1 MESASNLS
9 GNVVKDDVIAILLHS
24 KPTWL
29 NTKEY
34 PFTSHFITIEGH
46 SIHYVDEGQGEV
58 LLMVHGTPVWS
69 FLYRHCIQRL
79 SARYRCVAL
88 DHLGFGLSDKPSNGD
103 YTPQAHAERLAT
115 FVEALG
121 LKNITIITQ
130 DYGGPI
136 ALDYAV
142 HHAENVR
149 RIVIANSWM
158 WALPQM
164 EQGGKLFNNALG
176 KWLYLRYGFS
186 AKVLIPQSFGDK
198 RNLSP
203 EIHAQYLAPLNTPA
217 NRIATFAFV
226 QALSSNGDW
235 YTMLNEKSK
244 DIASK
249 PVLMLWGMRDRFVP
263 AAQLLPLWKKLW
275 TNARYVEIDHAG
287 HFVEEEA
294 PERVA
299 EEIERFLYESK

>member
-1 MESASNLS
+1 MESSIEYNGA
-9 GNVVKDDVIAILLHS
+9 IAYSTSQPL
-24 KPTWL
+24 WL
-29 NTKEY
+29 NRVEY
-34 PFTSHFITIEGH
+34 PFTSRFVSINGH
-46 SIHYVDEGQGEV
+46 SMHYVDEGQGEV

-69 FLYRHCIQRL
+69 FLYRHCIKRL
-79 SARYRCVAL
+79 SAHYRCVAL
-88 DHLGFGLSDKPSNGD
+88 DHLGFGLSDKPGNAD

-142 HHAENVR
+142 HHAGNVR
-149 RIVIANSWM
+149 RVVVANSWM
-158 WALPQM
+158 WSVPQM

-186 AKVLIPQSFGDK
+186 AKVLIPQAFGNK
-198 RNLSP
+198 RNLLP
-203 EIHAQYLAPLNTPA
+203 EIHAHYLAPLNTPA
-217 NRIATFAFV
+217 NRVATFALV
-226 QALSSNGDW
+226 QALAGNGAW
-235 YTMLNEKSK
+235 YGMLSEKSAALA
-244 DIASK
+244 DK

-263 AAQLLPLWKKLW
+263 ASQLLPLWKKLW
-275 TNARYVEIDHAG
+275 KNARYVEIEQAG

-299 EEIERFLYESK
+299 EEIERFLHETK